1 MSKPYVKIDSSKM
14 GGVQSVSAKIHFDK
28 EDSQP
33 HSLFQIFGKAYL
45 MLDALTAFRSDRPD
59 IGKTYFLNALIRSG
73 WDLEL
78 AQQMLVHIDWTDR
91 IYSAWYLIG
100 EEERALAANLDYNV
114 YQNFWPSLD
123 FCMPDF
129 DAEAM
134 DWLVLMSHSEPSPI
148 CATENVTMH

>member
-28 EDSQP
+28 EDSQS

-45 MLDALTAFRSDRPD
+45 MLDALTAFRPDRPD
-59 IGKTYFLNALIRSG
+59 IGETYFLNALVKNG
-73 WDLEL
+73 WDLEM

-91 IYSAWYLIG
+91 IYSAWDWIG
-100 EEERALAANLDYNV
+100 DEERTLAATLDYDV
-114 YQNFWPSLD
+114 YQNFWPNLD
-123 FCMPDF
+123 FCKPGF

-134 DWLVLMSHSEPSPI
+134 DWVALLANGGGTANSSVVD
-148 CATENVTMH
+148 VTMH